1 MLKSRLLLGLAVFG
15 LCAAP
20 AFAQSD
26 DEIDAR
32 LSARYDRCLNVAE
45 TTVEMV
51 KCNTDELVGRD
62 ADLNRA
68 YRTLMG
74 QSSTAAATGF
84 RRSQRAWLSVRDSDC
99 AAEAGQGTIARINMA
114 ECVLRKTVER
124 TLWLEARIAG

>member
-1 MLKSRLLLGLAVFG
+1 MLKSPLLLGLAVVG

-32 LSARYDRCLNVAE
+32 LSARYDRCMNVAE

-62 ADLNRA
+62 ADLNRV
-68 YRTLMG
+68 YRTLMA
-74 QSSTAAATGF
+74 QSNATTATGF
-84 RRSQRAWLSVRDSDC
+84 RRSQRAWLSTRDSDC
-99 AAEAGQGTIARINMA
+99 AAEAGQGSIARVNMA
-114 ECVLRKTVER
+114 QCVLRKTVER
-124 TLWLEARIAG
+124 TLWLEARVAG

>member
-1 MLKSRLLLGLAVFG
+1 MLKSPLLLGLAVLG
-15 LCAAP
+15 LVAAP

-32 LSARYDRCLNVAE
+32 LSARYDRCLDVAE

-68 YRTLMG
+68 YRALMA
-74 QSSTAAATGF
+74 QSNTAAAAGF
-84 RRSQRAWLSVRDSDC
+84 RRSQRAWLSTRDSDC
-99 AAEAGQGTIARINMA
+99 AAEAGQGTIARVNMA
-114 ECVLRKTVER
+114 ACVLRKTVAR
-124 TLWLEARIAG
+124 TLWLEARLG

>member
-1 MLKSRLLLGLAVFG
+1 MLKFPLLLGLAVFG
-15 LCAAP
+15 LVAAP

-62 ADLNRA
+62 ADLVVVWAIDPAR
-68 YRTLMG
+68 
-74 QSSTAAATGF
+74 AAT
-84 RRSQRAWLSVRDSDC
+84 LV
-99 AAEAGQGTIARINMA
+99 AR
-114 ECVLRKTVER
+114 
-124 TLWLEARIAG
+124 